1 MRTAAS
7 DMYALSYHESAL
19 NWAAMKK
26 EHPDIEVKTFPKAV
40 LDAMRKANAELLAEA
55 AAADPLA
62 KEIID
67 SQAIYVDKARA
78 WTAIS
83 DQAYLNSMGD

>member
-1 MRTAAS
+1 
-7 DMYALSYHESAL
+7 
-19 NWAAMKK
+19 MKQ
-26 EHPDIEVKTFPKAV
+26 EHPEIEIKTFPRAV

-55 AAADPLA
+55 AAADPVA

-67 SQAIYVDKARA
+67 SQANYMAKARK

-83 DQAYLNSMGD
+83 DQAYLNSVGD

>member
-1 MRTAAS
+1 M
-7 DMYALSYHESAL
+7 
-19 NWAAMKK
+19 NCWQ
-26 EHPDIEVKTFPKAV
+26 F
-40 LDAMRKANAELLAEA
+40 

-67 SQAIYVDKARA
+67 SQADYLAKARA

-83 DQAYLNSMGD
+83 DQAYLNSIAD